1 MPETVENVMFLHRSH
16 WIPVCVSQE
25 IVWFMENLRN
35 PWKKHVFSLQSWQ
48 RVTATQGGSQRTV
61 RDHARIPLKT
71 LDFLVFPDGPQPKN
85 DVRLEMP
92 LVPRAES
99 YG

>member
-1 MPETVENVMFLHRSH
+1 MIFR
-16 WIPVCVSQE
+16 
-25 IVWFMENLRN
+25 
-35 PWKKHVFSLQSWQ
+35 LQSWQ

-71 LDFLVFPDGPQPKN
+71 LDFLMFSDGPQPKN

-92 LVPRAES
+92 LAPRAES

>member
-1 MPETVENVMFLHRSH
+1 M
-16 WIPVCVSQE
+16 
-25 IVWFMENLRN
+25 
-35 PWKKHVFSLQSWQ
+35 VFSLQSWQ

-71 LDFLVFPDGPQPKN
+71 LDFLMFSDGQQPKN

-92 LVPRAES
+92 LAPRAES